1 MKTCAGE
8 GSIGVG
14 LGVVVGEGGVGLGGR
29 GVGGRG
35 SAGVEEAERGDN
47 GNVGLNFST
56 AATFWLKNMKGQTL
70 LRFPGVFG
78 EQT

>member
-1 MKTCAGE
+1 M
-8 GSIGVG
+8 
-14 LGVVVGEGGVGLGGR
+14 
-29 GVGGRG
+29 GGRG
-35 SAGVEEAERGDN
+35 SAGVEEAEREEKERGDN